1 MAPRWEPRVRV
12 LVVGPAFAPWDLG
25 TYVRETLDV
34 RGIATRTYAYA
45 VGRHADIQ
53 RGLRSVCREFR
64 PDLLFGLKLDR
75 IAPETLRAVRRRGT
89 RLLLWMVDCVA
100 PSPPTW
106 LRHRVRECD
115 AVFVTGKGF
124 VPELRALG
132 SAPVH
137 WVMEGAHLPAFP
149 AIDVGVAQ
157 RRLFGSDVAFV
168 GTVYYPS
175 SDPEAFH
182 ARARLLRAV
191 AARHDLKIWGPQRYP
206 GTRRRLGRGPTLIQ
220 WPAYNQDLVRVCRS
234 ARIVL
239 GINRVN
245 SIELYF
251 SARTFFTLAAGGF
264 HLTHYVPGLETL
276 FRNHEHLV
284 WFRSQAEC
292 LELIAHYLA
301 RPAHARAIAERGRA
315 YVRRRFGMTRQ
326 VSRMLRLMDL
336 RDA

>member
-1 MAPRWEPRVRV
+1 MRI

-25 TYVRETLDV
+25 TYVREILD
-34 RGIATRTYAYA
+34 RSGAATRTYAYA

-53 RGLRSVCREFR
+53 RGLRSACRDFR

-75 IAPETLRAVRRRGT
+75 IAPETLRAVRRAGT
-89 RLLLWMVDCVA
+89 RVLLWLVDCLA
-100 PSPPTW
+100 PSPPMW
-106 LRHRVRECD
+106 LRRQVRECQ

-132 SAPVH
+132 AAPVH
-137 WVMEGAHLPAFP
+137 WVMEGVHLPAFP
-149 AIDVGVAQ
+149 AIDVGAAQ

-168 GTVYYPS
+168 GSVYHPS
-175 SDPEAFH
+175 PDPDTFR

-206 GTRRRLGRGPTLIQ
+206 GTRRRLGGGLTLIQ
-220 WPAYNQDLVRVCRS
+220 WPAYNHDLVRVCRS

-239 GINRVN
+239 GINLVN

-251 SARTFFTLAAGGF
+251 SNRTFLTLAAGGF

-276 FRNHEHLV
+276 FSNHEHLV
-284 WFRSQAEC
+284 WFRSRAEC

-301 RPAHARAIAERGRA
+301 RPTQARAIAERGRA

-326 VSRMLRLMDL
+326 VRRILRLMDA
-336 RDA
+336 RHA

>member
-1 MAPRWEPRVRV
+1 M
-12 LVVGPAFAPWDLG
+12 VGPAFAPWDLG
-25 TYVRETLDV
+25 TYVREILDR

-53 RGLRSVCREFR
+53 RGLRSACGEFR

-75 IAPETLRAVRRRGT
+75 IAPEMLRAVRRTGT
-89 RLLLWMVDCVA
+89 RVLLWLIDCLA
-100 PSPPTW
+100 PSPPPW
-106 LRHRVRECD
+106 LRRRVRECD
-115 AVFVTGKGF
+115 AVFVTGKAF

-149 AIDVGVAQ
+149 AIDVGAAE
-157 RRLFGSDVAFV
+157 RRLFGSEVAFV
-168 GTVYYPS
+168 GSVYHPS
-175 SDPEAFH
+175 PDPEAFR

-206 GTRRRLGRGPTLIQ
+206 GTRRRLRGGVTLVQ
-220 WPAYNQDLVRVCRS
+220 WPAYNHDLVRVCRS
-234 ARIVL
+234 AHIVL
-239 GINRVN
+239 GINLVN

-251 SARTFFTLAAGGF
+251 SNRTFITLAAGGF

-301 RPAHARAIAERGRA
+301 RPAQARAIAECGRA

-326 VSRMLRLMDL
+326 VGRILRLMDA
-336 RDA
+336 RHA

>member
-1 MAPRWEPRVRV
+1 VRI

-25 TYVRETLDV
+25 TYVREILDR

-53 RGLRSVCREFR
+53 RGLRRACREFR

-75 IAPETLRAVRRRGT
+75 IAPETLRAVRRAGT
-89 RLLLWMVDCVA
+89 RVLLWLVDYVA

-106 LRHRVRECD
+106 LRRGVRECD

-137 WVMEGAHLPAFP
+137 WVLEGVHLPAFP
-149 AIDVGVAQ
+149 AIDVGAAQ

-168 GTVYYPS
+168 GSVYHPS
-175 SDPEAFH
+175 PDSEAFR

-191 AARHDLKIWGPQRYP
+191 AARHDLKVWGPQRYP
-206 GTRRRLGRGPTLIQ
+206 GTRRRLGGRLTLIQ
-220 WPAYNQDLVRVCRS
+220 WPAYNHDFVRVCRS

-239 GINRVN
+239 GINLVN

-251 SARTFFTLAAGGF
+251 SNRTFLTLAAGGF

-276 FRNHEHLV
+276 FRNHDHLV

-301 RPAHARAIAERGRA
+301 RPAQARAIAERGRA
-315 YVRRRFGMTRQ
+315 YVRRRFAMTGQ
-326 VSRMLRLMDL
+326 VRRILRLMDAG
-336 RDA
+336 DA